1 MTEPSWCW
9 AGLNKG
15 DDKSSWWWQQSRSV
29 AVWVA
34 VMGTDISKADCVCV
48 RGVDIRMDM
57 LKGIEMECS
66 GSNMVNPEA

>member
-29 AVWVA
+29 AVWVV
-34 VMGTDISKADCVCV
+34 VMSTDISKAECVCV
-48 RGVDIRMDM
+48 RGGYKNGHAKRHRNGVFR
-57 LKGIEMECS
+57 K
-66 GSNMVNPEA
+66 